1 MWDVKYVYEVYKGAK
16 KRNKERT
23 HMEVRKMHQS
33 MNGETNMNFA
43 EELFLLNDNTNAM
56 VTF

>member
-1 MWDVKYVYEVYKGAK
+1 M
-16 KRNKERT
+16 NKEA
-23 HMEVRKMHQS
+23 RKMHQS

>member
-1 MWDVKYVYEVYKGAK
+1 
-16 KRNKERT
+16 
-23 HMEVRKMHQS
+23 